1 MEEPKHLLLVDDD
14 PHFVMLMG
22 DFLERKGFQISRAN
36 DGFQGLALVQNQKP
50 DLIVCD
56 IMMPGMTGYELVQ
69 TLRQNTQKVWIPVI
83 FLSAKGEI
91 TDRIKGLQVGADAYL
106 VKPFEPDELIALVE
120 SLIRRTNLVQPNV
133 RPLVPSISTAC
144 TFEDL
149 TPTEQRVLGLVAK
162 GLANKSIAKEM
173 KVSQRTVESHV
184 SSILQKT
191 GFANRT
197 EVTRWTI
204 ESGFI

>member
-1 MEEPKHLLLVDDD
+1 MEEAKHLLLVDDD

-69 TLRQNTQKVWIPVI
+69 TLRQNAQKVWIPVI

-120 SLIRRTNLVQPNV
+120 SLIRRTNLVQPNA
-133 RPLVPSISTAC
+133 RPLVSSVSTAC

-191 GFANRT
+191 GFSNRT